1 MYSVFHAREARAFG
15 IVATMVKQWA
25 GIGALLGVALLFFLF
40 NAAVSPAPAVSP
52 TNGGEQL
59 IIPNHG
65 GNKEGHTPRGFS
77 GMGVGLFVGDNLN
90 PNFPEGDGV
99 QAFLTFD
106 ITPLR
111 GEKFDV
117 VTLSS
122 DAAHIQ
128 GTPFNDLGNLLVESV
143 TYDAFSREL
152 WNLTPDNPVCIL
164 ATEAADSVSCDATD
178 AVRAALEAGSD
189 VAQFRLRFEK
199 AGDSDSAPDL
209 VLFYKQN
216 SNTNEPGIFTLQVS
230 RFKALAD
237 DRETKSAIHVPIVVH
252 RVVESAGA
260 STRRDQTELEELFA
274 RTQIIWE
281 QANIVL
287 DVSIEETTLAE
298 SLIDSV
304 LAGDFEQLYALLPDN
319 DPRLHVFY
327 VKSLLGPNGIALAP
341 RIALIADTTS
351 VDDFRATAHEIGHLL
366 GLEHTLES
374 RSRLMFPGANGRTIT
389 NNEALTAR
397 EGATALFPPLHP

>member
-1 MYSVFHAREARAFG
+1 
-15 IVATMVKQWA
+15 MVKQWA
-25 GIGALLGVALLFFLF
+25 GIGVLLGVALLFFLF
-40 NAAVSPAPAVSP
+40 NAAASPAPAMSP

-59 IIPNHG
+59 IIPNNG
-65 GNKEGHTPRGFS
+65 GMMEGHTPRGFP
-77 GMGVGLFVGDNLN
+77 GMGMGLFVGDNLN

-106 ITPLR
+106 ITSLR
-111 GEKFDV
+111 GEKFDA

-122 DAAHIQ
+122 DAVHVQ
-128 GTPFNDLGNLLVESV
+128 GTPFHDLGNLLVESV

-164 ATEAADSVSCDATD
+164 AMEAADHVSCDATD
-178 AVRAALEAGSD
+178 AVRAALATGSD

-209 VLFYKQN
+209 ILFYKRD
-216 SNTNEPGIFTLQVS
+216 SNTNEPGIFTLRA
-230 RFKALAD
+230 RFEEEANGRVEESAL
-237 DRETKSAIHVPIVVH
+237 HVPVVVH

-260 STRRDQTELEELFA
+260 STRRDHTELEGLFA

-281 QANIVL
+281 QANIIL
-287 DVSIEETTLAE
+287 DVSIEETILEE
-298 SLIDSV
+298 SLIGSV
-304 LAGDFEQLYALLPDN
+304 LAGDFGQLYALSPGN
-319 DPRLHVFY
+319 DPRLHIFY

-366 GLEHTLES
+366 GLGHTMES

-389 NNEALTAR
+389 DSEALTAR
-397 EGATALFPPLHP
+397 KGAEATFSPPHP